1 MEKRFIPTTKV
12 EMEVLGWQQPDF
24 ILITG
29 DAYVDHPSFGAAII
43 GRYLEHLGYKI
54 ALISQPDWQ
63 STADFGKLGRPKLGC
78 LITSGNLDSM
88 LCKYTAAKKIRSQD
102 AYSPGGKAGLRP
114 DRAVI
119 VYGNR
124 VRELWKDVPI
134 IIGGIEASLRRF
146 AHYDYWSDKVRRSIL
161 LDARADL
168 LVYGMGELAIGEIAA
183 RLSTGKALWEMTNIA
198 GTCAIVADPP
208 KNALVI
214 SSYEEVIRS
223 KILFADAF
231 KVQYQEQDP
240 IRGKVLAQRH
250 GDKYLLQNRPAR
262 PLTDAEMDEIYAL
275 PFCRDVHP
283 AYLPEGVPALE
294 EVKFSLVSSRGC
306 FGSCSFCAL
315 HFHQGRII
323 QRRSKQSL
331 VSEAKLLTGLAD
343 FKGYIHDVGGPTA
356 NFRHPSCQKQLKVG
370 TCENR
375 QCLFPQPCK
384 AINADHSEYLSV
396 LRELRKLPKIKKVF
410 VRSGIRYDYLLAE
423 NNGEFLRE
431 LCSFHVSGQLKVAP
445 EHVSE
450 KVIAAMGKSKS
461 EVFVKFAD
469 QFNKVNKTI
478 GKEQYLVPYFMASHP
493 GCGLKEALEL
503 AEFLRDHGYRPEQ
516 VQDFIP
522 TPGSMSTCM
531 YYTGI
536 HPLTGEKIYIPRSE
550 RERRLQRALMQY
562 FKPENRDAV
571 IDALTILRRTD
582 LIGFGKRCL
591 IQPRRE
597 TLTVKREFKY
607 KR

>member
-1 MEKRFIPTTKV
+1 MDKRFIATTKD
-12 EMEVLGWQQPDF
+12 EMAALGWQQPDF

-43 GRYLEHLGYKI
+43 GRYLEHLGYKVAI
-54 ALISQPDWQ
+54 ISQPDWQ
-63 STADFGKLGRPKLGC
+63 STADFAKLGKPRLGC

-102 AYSPGGKAGLRP
+102 AYSPGGRAGLRP

-134 IIGGIEASLRRF
+134 ILGGIEASLRRF

-168 LVYGMGELAIGEIAA
+168 LVYGMGELAIGEIAN
-183 RLSTGKALWEMTNIA
+183 RLNAGKALWEMTNIP
-198 GTCAIVADPP
+198 GTCAIVAEAP

-214 SSYEEVIRS
+214 PGYEEVTRS
-223 KILFADAF
+223 KILFAEAF

-240 IRGKVLAQRH
+240 IRGKVIAQKH
-250 GDKYLLQNRPAR
+250 GDKFLIQNRPMR
-262 PLTDAEMDEIYAL
+262 PLTDIEMDEVYAL
-275 PFCRDVHP
+275 PFCRDIHP
-283 AYLPEGVPALE
+283 AYAAAGVPALE

-306 FGSCSFCAL
+306 FGGCNFCAL

-331 VSEAKLLTGLAD
+331 VSEAKILTELPD

-356 NFRHPSCQKQLKVG
+356 NFRHPSCQKQLKSG
-370 TCENR
+370 TCADK
-375 QCLFPQPCK
+375 QCLFPQPCT
-384 AINADHSEYLSV
+384 ALDADHSEYLSL

-423 NNGEFLRE
+423 NKSEFLRE

-445 EHVSE
+445 EHVSA
-450 KVIAAMGKSKS
+450 KVIAAMGKSKA
-461 EVFVKFAD
+461 EVFVKFAE
-469 QFNKVNKTI
+469 QFKKVNQAI

-522 TPGSMSTCM
+522 TPGSLSTCM
-531 YYTGI
+531 YHTGI
-536 HPLTGEKIYIPRSE
+536 HPLTGEKIYVPRSE

-562 FKPENRDAV
+562 YKPENRDAV
-571 IDALTILRRTD
+571 IDALTILHRND
-582 LIGFGKRCL
+582 LIGFGNRCL
-591 IQPRRE
+591 VAPQRLP
-597 TLTVKREFKY
+597 LAVKRDFK
-607 KR
+607 KKK

>member
-1 MEKRFIPTTKV
+1 MERRFIPTTKD
-12 EMEVLGWQQPDF
+12 EFESLGWQQPDF

-29 DAYVDHPSFGAAII
+29 DAYVDHMSFGAAII
-43 GRYLEHLGYKI
+43 GRYLEHRGYKVAI
-54 ALISQPDWQ
+54 ISQPDWQ
-63 STADFGKLGRPKLGC
+63 TTTDFGKLGRPRLGF

-88 LCKYTAAKKIRSQD
+88 LCKYTAAKKIRSSD

-124 VRELWKDVPI
+124 VRELWKDVPV

-146 AHYDYWSDKVRRSIL
+146 AHYDYWSDKIRRSIL
-161 LDARADL
+161 LDSRADL
-168 LVYGMGELAIGEIAA
+168 LVYGMGELAIGEIAD
-183 RLSTGKALWEMTNIA
+183 RLNSGKALWKMTNIP

-214 SSYEEVIRS
+214 PSYEEVVRS
-223 KILFADAF
+223 KILFAEAF

-240 IRGKVLAQRH
+240 IRGKVIAQKH
-250 GDKYLLQNRPAR
+250 GDKFLLQNRPMR
-262 PLTDAEMDEIYAL
+262 PLTDVEMDEIYAL
-275 PFCRDVHP
+275 PFCRAVHP
-283 AYLPEGVPALE
+283 SYAQLGVPALE

-306 FGSCSFCAL
+306 FGGCNFCAL

-331 VSEAKLLTGLAD
+331 VEEAKLLTNMPD

-356 NFRHPSCQKQLKVG
+356 NFRHPACQKQLQIG
-370 TCENR
+370 TCADK

-423 NNGEFLRE
+423 NNSEFLRE

-450 KVIAAMGKSKS
+450 KVITAMGKSRS
-461 EVFVKFAD
+461 EVFIKFAD
-469 QFNKVNKTI
+469 QFKKINQAI

-503 AEFLRDHGYRPEQ
+503 TEFLRDHGYRPEQ

-536 HPLTGEKIYIPRSE
+536 HPMTGEKIYIPRSE

-562 FKPENRDAV
+562 YKPENRDAV
-571 IDALTILRRTD
+571 IAALSILRRND
-582 LIGFGKRCL
+582 LIGFGKNCL
-591 IQPRRE
+591 VRPERANLITKRDFRR
-597 TLTVKREFKY
+597 KK
-607 KR
+607 